1 MGEAFPPSL
10 ESVKTRLTG
19 LLGEVRV
26 RGAPCV
32 WLLRRAAGLCIRA
45 LGGKGT
51 ACGEIIGGGRCSV
64 LSDIERGEG
73 DNGEGEKGIDPAE
86 GDCDLSM

>member
-1 MGEAFPPSL
+1 M
-10 ESVKTRLTG
+10 G

-32 WLLRRAAGLCIRA
+32 WLLRRAAGLFIRA

-51 ACGEIIGGGRCSV
+51 ACGEITGVRCSV
-64 LSDIERGEG
+64 LSDIERVEG
-73 DNGEGEKGIDPAE
+73 DNGEGKKGADPAE